1 MNLKINKHQQSDK
14 EILVTVA
21 GEIDAYTAPKLK
33 EELSPFAEV
42 DNTIIVN
49 LKNVSYLDSTGLGVF
64 VSLFKQLKKNEGE
77 LKLTGLSDRLKRLFN
92 ITGLSNIMNISGN
105 PEDGGR

>member
-14 EILVTVA
+14 EIVVTVA
-21 GEIDAYTAPKLK
+21 GEIDAYTAPKLR

-77 LKLTGLSDRLKRLFN
+77 LKLTNLSDRLKRLFT